1 MRALAIGE
9 HANDDVAVMLQLMR
23 SLWSFRAYVA
33 SSILSDFKTRFVR
46 SRMGLAWVVLNPLAQ
61 VCIYAF
67 ILSGLMSSRIE
78 GIDNRFG
85 YAIYLLSGLLA
96 WNLFAEIVDRLM
108 KVFIA
113 NANVIKK
120 VRFPRIVLPVI
131 AVGTALINNAALFI
145 VMCGLLA
152 LFGYPITPGIVL
164 VVPAAFL
171 VALFAACVG
180 MVLGVLNVFMR
191 DIEQIV
197 PILLQVGFWFTPIV
211 YPANILPERFHALL
225 QLNPMF
231 HAVDL
236 YHRLIVYAQPADLT
250 GVLYLTILVAV
261 LFPLAMFLF
270 RRASAEMVDV
280 L

>member
-1 MRALAIGE
+1 
-9 HANDDVAVMLQLMR
+9 MLGLLR

-61 VCIYAF
+61 VSIYAF

-78 GIDNRFG
+78 GIDNSFG
-85 YAIYLLSGLLA
+85 YAIYLLAGLLA
-96 WNLFAEIVDRLM
+96 WNLFSEILDRLM

-120 VRFPRIVLPVI
+120 VRFPRIVLPAI

-145 VMCGLLA
+145 VMCV
-152 LFGYPITPGIVL
+152 LFVCFGHPIHAGIVL
-164 VVPAAFL
+164 VIPAALL
-171 VALFAACVG
+171 VSAFAACVG
-180 MVLGVLNVFMR
+180 MVLGVLNVFIR

-197 PILLQVGFWFTPIV
+197 PILLQIGFWFTPII
-211 YPANILPERFHALL
+211 YPASIIPQHFHGLL
-225 QLNPMF
+225 ALNPMF
-231 HAVDL
+231 HIVDF
-236 YHRLIVYAQPADLT
+236 YHRLIVYAQPVELGGLA
-250 GVLYLTILVAV
+250 YILVLVAL

-270 RRASAEMVDV
+270 RRANAEMVD
-280 L
+280 LL